1 MLNIIEK
8 YQSRWNRIGWHVL
21 FWMCYIAIYTGI
33 YGYFE
38 DDYGAE
44 FFWAM
49 AYLPIKIAATYFT
62 MYFIIPR
69 YFLKKKYVAATLM
82 TVLIILL
89 AGFIQRFLDYYVFYP
104 IYAYEFMA
112 GSPFNI
118 PKSIK
123 NVLSI
128 YPAVALGAFI
138 KITKHFYSEESKSK
152 ELQQQKLEA
161 ELNFLK
167 GQIHPHFLFNTLNN
181 LYALTLKKSENS
193 PEVVLK
199 LSDLLSF
206 MLYECN
212 SRTVSL
218 QKELDLIENYISLEK
233 LRYDDRLTINYEV
246 EGEII
251 GSQIPPMLL
260 LPFVENAFKHGT
272 SESID
277 KVWVDI
283 NIKVED
289 QKLHLT
295 VRNSNGYDP
304 EEKAEFEYQKG
315 IGLKNVKRRL
325 ELLYEDA
332 YELNIHDTDEEYS
345 VTLKIEMDELLN
357 IDEV

>member
-1 MLNIIEK
+1 MLNVVQK
-8 YQSRWNRIGWHVL
+8 YQTTGNRIGWHIL
-21 FWMCYIAIYTGI
+21 FWMCYIAMYTGI

-38 DDYGAE
+38 DNYGAE

-69 YFLKKKYVAATLM
+69 YFLKKKYVAATLL
-82 TVLIILL
+82 TITIILL

-138 KITKHFYSEESKSK
+138 KITKHFYNEESKSQ
-152 ELQQQKLEA
+152 ELRQQKLQA

-199 LSDLLSF
+199 LSELLSF

-212 SRTVSL
+212 SRTVPLS
-218 QKELDLIENYISLEK
+218 KELKLIENYIALEK
-233 LRYDDRLTINYEV
+233 IRYDDRLTITYKT
-246 EGEII
+246 EGDV
-251 GSQIPPMLL
+251 SQNQIPPMLL

-272 SESID
+272 SDSID
-277 KVWVDI
+277 EVWV
-283 NIKVED
+283 NIHIQVDDRSLSLSVE
-289 QKLHLT
+289 
-295 VRNSNGYDP
+295 NSNGYDTV
-304 EEKAEFEYQKG
+304 EKDEFEYQKG
-315 IGLKNVKRRL
+315 IGLKNVRRRL
-325 ELLYEDA
+325 ELLYGDHYTLETNDTEDQ
-332 YELNIHDTDEEYS
+332 YS
-345 VTLKIEMDELLN
+345 VSLTIELDELL
-357 IDEV
+357 DPDSV

>member
-1 MLNIIEK
+1 MLNVVQK
-8 YQSRWNRIGWHVL
+8 YQTTGNRIGWHVL
-21 FWMCYIAIYTGI
+21 FWACYIAMYTGI

-38 DDYGAE
+38 DDFGAE

-62 MYFIIPR
+62 MYYIIPR
-69 YFLKKKYVAATLM
+69 YFLKKKYVAATLL
-82 TVLIILL
+82 TITIILL

-138 KITKHFYSEESKSK
+138 KITKHFYNEESKSQ
-152 ELQQQKLEA
+152 ELRQQKLQA

-199 LSDLLSF
+199 LSELLSF

-212 SRTVSL
+212 SRTVPLS
-218 QKELDLIENYISLEK
+218 KELKLIENYIALEK
-233 LRYDDRLTINYEV
+233 IRYDDRLTITYKT
-246 EGEII
+246 EGDV
-251 GSQIPPMLL
+251 SQNQIPPMLL

-272 SESID
+272 SDSID
-277 KVWVDI
+277 EVWV
-283 NIKVED
+283 NIHIQVDDRSLSLSVE
-289 QKLHLT
+289 
-295 VRNSNGYDP
+295 NSNGYDTV
-304 EEKAEFEYQKG
+304 EKNEFEYQKG
-315 IGLKNVKRRL
+315 IGLKNVRRRL
-325 ELLYEDA
+325 ELLYEDHYTLETNDTEDQYA
-332 YELNIHDTDEEYS
+332 VSLTIEL
-345 VTLKIEMDELLN
+345 DELLN
-357 IDEV
+357 PDSI

>member
-1 MLNIIEK
+1 MLNIVHK
-8 YQSRWNRIGWHVL
+8 YQSTGNRIGWHIL
-21 FWMCYIAIYTGI
+21 FWACYIAIYTGI

-38 DDYGAE
+38 DNFGAE

-69 YFLKKKYVAATLM
+69 YFLKKKYVAATLL
-82 TVLIILL
+82 TITIILL

-138 KITKHFYSEESKSK
+138 KITKHFYNEESKSQ
-152 ELQQQKLEA
+152 ELRQQKLQA

-199 LSDLLSF
+199 LSELLSF

-212 SRTVSL
+212 SRTVPLS
-218 QKELDLIENYISLEK
+218 KELKLIENYIALEK
-233 LRYDDRLTINYEV
+233 IRYDDHYL
-246 EGEII
+246 
-251 GSQIPPMLL
+251 
-260 LPFVENAFKHGT
+260 
-272 SESID
+272 
-277 KVWVDI
+277 
-283 NIKVED
+283 
-289 QKLHLT
+289 
-295 VRNSNGYDP
+295 
-304 EEKAEFEYQKG
+304 
-315 IGLKNVKRRL
+315 
-325 ELLYEDA
+325 
-332 YELNIHDTDEEYS
+332 
-345 VTLKIEMDELLN
+345 
-357 IDEV
+357 

>member
-1 MLNIIEK
+1 MLNVVQK
-8 YQSRWNRIGWHVL
+8 YQTTGNRIGWHVL
-21 FWMCYIAIYTGI
+21 FWACYIALYTGI

-38 DDYGAE
+38 DNFGAE

-62 MYFIIPR
+62 MYYIIPR
-69 YFLKKKYVAATLM
+69 YFLKKKYVAATLL
-82 TVLIILL
+82 TVTIILL

-104 IYAYEFMA
+104 VYAYEFMA
-112 GSPFNI
+112 GGAFNI

-138 KITKHFYSEESKSK
+138 KITKHFYNEESKSQ
-152 ELQQQKLEA
+152 ELRQQKLQA

-199 LSDLLSF
+199 LSELLSF

-212 SRTVSL
+212 SRTVPLS
-218 QKELDLIENYISLEK
+218 KELKLIENYIALEK
-233 LRYDDRLTINYEV
+233 IRYDDRLTVSYETEGDINKNN
-246 EGEII
+246 
-251 GSQIPPMLL
+251 IPPMLL

-272 SESID
+272 SDSID
-277 KVWVDI
+277 DVWVNI
-283 NIKVED
+283 HIKVED
-289 QKLHLT
+289 RSLSLSVK
-295 VRNSNGYDP
+295 NSNGYNTV
-304 EEKAEFEYQKG
+304 EKDEFEYQKG
-315 IGLKNVKRRL
+315 IGLKNVRRRL
-325 ELLYEDA
+325 DLLYEEN
-332 YELNIHDTDEEYS
+332 YTLETNDTEDQYS
-345 VTLKIEMDELLN
+345 VALTIELDELLDPDN
-357 IDEV
+357 V

>member
-1 MLNIIEK
+1 MLNIVQK
-8 YQSRWNRIGWHVL
+8 YQTTGNRIGWHIL
-21 FWMCYIAIYTGI
+21 FWVCYIAMYTAI

-38 DDYGAE
+38 DNYGAE

-62 MYFIIPR
+62 MYYIIPR
-69 YFLKKKYVAATLM
+69 YFLKKKYVAATLL
-82 TVLIILL
+82 TISIIVL

-104 IYAYEFMA
+104 VYAYEFMA

-138 KITKHFYSEESKSK
+138 KITKHFYNEESKSQ
-152 ELQQQKLEA
+152 ELRQQKLQA

-181 LYALTLKKSENS
+181 LYALTLKKSDNS

-199 LSDLLSF
+199 LSELLSF

-212 SRTVSL
+212 SRTVPLS
-218 QKELDLIENYISLEK
+218 KELKLIENYIALEK
-233 LRYDDRLTINYEV
+233 IRYDDRLTISYET
-246 EGEII
+246 EGDV
-251 GSQIPPMLL
+251 SKNQIPPMLL

-272 SESID
+272 SDSID
-277 KVWVDI
+277 EVWVNI
-283 NIKVED
+283 HIKVND
-289 QKLHLT
+289 QSLSLS
-295 VRNSNGYDP
+295 VQNSNGYDTL
-304 EEKAEFEYQKG
+304 EKGEFEYQKG
-315 IGLKNVKRRL
+315 IGLKNVQRRL
-325 ELLYEDA
+325 ELLYENH
-332 YELNIHDTDEEYS
+332 YVLETNDTEQQYS
-345 VTLKIEMDELLN
+345 VSLTIELDELL
-357 IDEV
+357 DPDTV